1 MPLTRFDAI
10 YRDLKKKIEDGEYP
24 VQSLFPSEHELTSV
38 YDCSRA
44 TLRRALARLIERG
57 YIQSGQGRRVRVI
70 YQPASQHEFMIGGIE
85 SFKEVAAR
93 NHFRTE
99 TRVIRFTESLVD
111 EKTAAKTGLAP
122 GSEIYDV
129 HRVRYLEG
137 KALILDIN
145 LFLKECVPGLT
156 SGIAAHSIY
165 DYIENELGM
174 SIVTSRRRITV
185 EHATAYDMDHLE
197 MGDYNCLAVV
207 SGRTYNSDGL
217 QFEYTQSRHHPEY
230 FCFEDT
236 ATRRK

>member
-93 NHFRTE
+93 NHFRAE

-174 SIVTSRRRITV
+174 SIVTSRRRMTV
-185 EHATAYDMDHLE
+185 EHATTYDMDHLE